1 MLQCVPEMCALAQAA
16 HRGGQSA
23 LEAELA
29 QLKHELQVLGPA
41 LAPWKLHNLCQGP
54 LSLHLC
60 GASSDMSVLTSA
72 APRHACPFLTAP
84 VLLCAQRLDSLP
96 EQLAAAQAANMVL
109 QSRMA
114 LLEQRSAADASSA
127 GNDEDGGG
135 LTSLVSSM
143 LQPVQHALDALAQD
157 LLVLKAAAPAP
168 APTEP
173 APVAASGEAPADAV
187 TAASGGTVSQGAG
200 HADVSETAAG
210 AGRLGADLDAAGAS
224 SGVQPGTG
232 SAETVTPASPEP
244 DLPALS
250 GERGGWQTSPE
261 SPPGKAAGEAEQRS
275 LQLALAPL
283 HERLAAA
290 EAALH
295 GLAHVHSA
303 AVGAELDALAES
315 VSGLQGRM
323 AQQAAQLHDLM
334 EARSGPRVESSAL
347 AVPGVPAQGGTQDPD
362 GSTQAATPGDATV
375 PRMGAQRSQSGL
387 QVRPKQQAPDHS
399 LLVSRSRCYDIN
411 PLLKL
416 MDKVKHGQQAAG
428 RKCWQHVYSASLACG
443 T

>member
-1 MLQCVPEMCALAQAA
+1 
-16 HRGGQSA
+16 
-23 LEAELA
+23 
-29 QLKHELQVLGPA
+29 
-41 LAPWKLHNLCQGP
+41 
-54 LSLHLC
+54 
-60 GASSDMSVLTSA
+60 MSVLTSA

-96 EQLAAAQAANMVL
+96 EQLAAAQAENMVL

-127 GNDEDGGG
+127 GKDEDGGG
-135 LTSLVSSM
+135 LASLVSSM
-143 LQPVQHALDALAQD
+143 LQPVQHALNALAQD

-168 APTEP
+168 AQTES

-232 SAETVTPASPEP
+232 SAETVTPASAEP

-261 SPPGKAAGEAEQRS
+261 SPPGKAAGAAEQRS

-283 HERLAAA
+283 HERMAAA

-334 EARSGPRVESSAL
+334 EARNGPRVELSIAGGSDSSAL
-347 AVPGVPAQGGTQDPD
+347 AVPGVPAQVGMQDLG

-375 PRMGAQRSQSGL
+375 PWMGARRSQSGL
-387 QVRPKQQAPDHS
+387 QVRPQQQAPDHA
-399 LLVSRSRCYDIN
+399 LLVSRLTCYDIN

-416 MDKVKHGQQAAG
+416 MDKITDGQQAAG
-428 RKCWQHVYSASLACG
+428 RKVWQHVYSASLACG
-443 T
+443 TEQSVTACMLLAAHH